1 MGKNGRTLK
10 NIISVSLSNCTTILS
25 GIVVGFL
32 IPKILSIYGYGMY
45 KTFTLY
51 TTYIGFFSLG
61 IIDGIVLDYGGYN
74 YEQLNQEK
82 FRSFFKWYLAVHLLG
97 FFALIV
103 ASVFVADSE
112 IKFIILSLGLDMI
125 AVNITGY
132 YQQISQ
138 FTQRF
143 REYSIRKILQSLSNV
158 LVVLCLFAIYRHGN
172 TVGYH
177 VYVVS
182 IVFVNCALTLW
193 YVFTYRQITFGKSL
207 AMQETKAELV
217 HLIKIGFPLLFANL
231 CATLILTL
239 DRQFVNVFFDTTTYA
254 VYAFAYNMLSLVTVA
269 TSAIA
274 LVLYPTLKRTTRESM
289 TEKYPQLV
297 GIILLS
303 VFAANMLYFPLS
315 WFVQWFLPKYESSL
329 HIFRIIFPGL
339 SISSAITVV
348 MHNYYKVLGE
358 NLLYFFKSIIVLI
371 ISAVAN
377 WIAYIFFHTTES
389 ISIASVITMI
399 IWYLIIE
406 EYFVKNIQYSRWK
419 NFLYLL
425 VMMVTFYIVTTFTTW
440 WIGLIVYILLFMV
453 ITILF
458 YHEILTIVI
467 KAVLKK
473 I

>member
-1 MGKNGRTLK
+1 MSKSGKTIK
-10 NIISVSLSNCTTILS
+10 NIISVTLSNCSTILS

-32 IPKILSIYGYGMY
+32 IPKILSVYGYGMY

-74 YEQLNQEK
+74 YDQLNQER
-82 FRSFFKWYLAVHLLG
+82 FRSFFKWYLAVHLVG
-97 FFALIV
+97 FFFLV
-103 ASVFVADSE
+103 ATSIFVENPE
-112 IKFIILSLGLDMI
+112 IKFIIIFLGLDMI
-125 AVNITGY
+125 AINITGY

-143 REYSIRKILQSLSNV
+143 REYSVRKILQSLSNI
-158 LVVLCLFAIYRHGN
+158 LIVLCLFAIYRCGN
-172 TVGYH
+172 AVGYH
-177 VYVVS
+177 VYIIA
-182 IVFVNCALTLW
+182 IVLVNCILTLW

-207 AMQETKAELV
+207 AMRETKAELL

-239 DRQFVNVFFDTTTYA
+239 DRQFVNIFFDTATYA

-274 LVLYPTLKRTTRESM
+274 LVLYPTLKRTTQETM
-289 TEKYPQLV
+289 AKKYPQLV
-297 GIILLS
+297 AIMLLS
-303 VFAANMLYFPLS
+303 VFAANALYFPLS

-358 NLLYFFKSIIVLI
+358 NFRYFVKSIVVLI
-371 ISAVAN
+371 ISAIAN
-377 WIAYIFFHTTES
+377 WIAYVVFHTTES
-389 ISIASVITMI
+389 ISIASIITMI
-399 IWYLIIE
+399 IWYLVIE
-406 EYFVKNIQYSRWK
+406 QYFVGNLKYNRWK
-419 NFLYLL
+419 NFIYLL
-425 VMMVTFYIVTTFTTW
+425 IMMAAFYIVTSIAVW
-440 WIGLIVYILLFMV
+440 WVGLIIYVILFMI
-453 ITILF
+453 ITMLF
-458 YHEILTIVI
+458 FHDLLTM
-467 KAVLKK
+467 AVETLKK
-473 I
+473 KM

>member
-1 MGKNGRTLK
+1 MCKNGRTLK
-10 NIISVSLSNCTTILS
+10 NIISVTLSNCTTILS

-82 FRSFFKWYLAVHLLG
+82 FRSFFKWYLTVHLLG
-97 FFALIV
+97 FFALVV

-143 REYSIRKILQSLSNV
+143 REYSIRKILQSLSNI
-158 LVVLCLFAIYRHGN
+158 LVVLCLFTIYRHGN
-172 TVGYH
+172 AVGYH
-177 VYVVS
+177 VYVAS

-239 DRQFVNVFFDTTTYA
+239 DRQFVNVFFDTATYA

-274 LVLYPTLKRTTRESM
+274 LVLYPTLKRTTHESM
-289 TEKYPQLV
+289 AEKYPQLV

-389 ISIASVITMI
+389 ISIASIITMI
-399 IWYLIIE
+399 IWYLVIE

-419 NFLYLL
+419 NFSYLL
-425 VMMVTFYIVTTFTTW
+425 VMMAAFYIVTTFTTW
-440 WIGLIVYILLFMV
+440 WIGLLVYILLFMA
-453 ITILF
+453 ITALF
-458 YHEILTIVI
+458 YHDILTVI
-467 KAVLKK
+467 IKRFK
-473 I
+473 